1 VSGGKVPST
10 LSKLFV
16 RMLQFEPERFV
27 EGLLGIG
34 VAGGSGS
41 SKSKTNEGAIL
52 AARLVVMRKERDA
65 RDKLKKVA
73 APAAARAANPSPQQV
88 MANAPSPNEAPQKPH
103 HHTKNK
109 KKKSKGK
116 K

>member
-1 VSGGKVPST
+1 MEKVLPRPT
-10 LSKLFV
+10 LSDLLV
-16 RMLQFEPERFV
+16 PILQFEPERFV

-73 APAAARAANPSPQQV
+73 APAAAQAANPIPPPV
-88 MANAPSPNEAPQKPH
+88 MANTEAPQKPH
-103 HHTKNK
+103 HHAKNK

>member
-1 VSGGKVPST
+1 VGERFRPT
-10 LSKLFV
+10 LSDSFLSI
-16 RMLQFEPERFV
+16 LQFEPERFV

-73 APAAARAANPSPQQV
+73 APAAAQVATPSPPPV

>member
-1 VSGGKVPST
+1 LSDSFVPI
-10 LSKLFV
+10 
-16 RMLQFEPERFV
+16 LQFEPERFV

-34 VAGGSGS
+34 VSGGSGS

-73 APAAARAANPSPQQV
+73 APAAAKAANPSPPPV
-88 MANAPSPNEAPQKPH
+88 MANSEAQQKPH